1 MPAFQVKKVVAV
13 CFLEA
18 TKLTLEHLA
27 SHRLEQSQRVGAGT
41 SDLTRLYGD
50 ARRLRD
56 YLQRCVSAYQEQ
68 VDLDLSTADQGLLV
82 ACCRRSIEWID
93 LRLKGE
99 QVVAAD
105 ERQWLQK
112 KMQVLAD
119 WAVELAEKPL
129 VELPLPRMSPVV
141 SEAARGVLSR
151 LQHKLFG
158 DVSQRQ
164 KIRPPSAGLAS
175 AGITLPGLDP
185 NSAAPPDET
194 YEQDLA
200 PLATGATF
208 GMPGPQAGIGFQS
221 AAPATAAPPL
231 VSSQHLRDPRLRSLV
246 SLDLG
251 TFDRAV
257 AAKDHRLAVV
267 MLASLL
273 ESVVLDH
280 AIVRRAELA
289 LTGTPDTWN
298 VQEVLTKCLGDAFA
312 PKDVSLA
319 YHLFASRNLLRPAAQ
334 IMKPLVVT
342 AASFEKLQD
351 FVQRAVHHL
360 GMPSAP
366 LGGPSP
372 AEDIA
377 AGRPSNA

>member
-27 SHRLEQSQRVGAGT
+27 SHRLEQSQRVGAGI

-56 YLQRCVSAYQEQ
+56 YLQRCVSAYQDQ
-68 VDLDLSTADQGLLV
+68 VDLDLSIADQGLLV

-112 KMQVLAD
+112 KLQVLAD

-129 VELPLPRMSPVV
+129 LELPLPRMSPVV

-158 DVSQRQ
+158 DVNQRQ
-164 KIRPPSAGLAS
+164 KIRPPSASLAT

-185 NSAAPPDET
+185 NSAAPPDESSV
-194 YEQDLA
+194 EDLP
-200 PLATGATF
+200 PLATGAAF
-208 GMPGPQAGIGFQS
+208 GLPGPQADIAFRS
-221 AAPATAAPPL
+221 AAATPTMPPL

-251 TFDRAV
+251 TFDRAL
-257 AAKDHRLAVV
+257 AAKDYRLAVV

-273 ESVVLDH
+273 ESVVIDH
-280 AIVRRAELA
+280 AIVRRAELG

-298 VQEVLTKCLGDAFA
+298 VQEVLTKCLADAFA

-334 IMKPLVVT
+334 MMKPLVVT
-342 AASFEKLQD
+342 AASFEKLRD
-351 FVQRAVHHL
+351 FAQRAIHHL

-366 LGGPSP
+366 IAGPSQP
-372 AEDIA
+372 EDA
-377 AGRPSNA
+377 DAVRPSNA